1 MGNEAFMKKQQ
12 IVQNAKLR
20 ISYGIVGSQAI
31 EPYSTLGL
39 MSVAGSLFGGT
50 SNYAGYWSK
59 DLATRNVTWE
69 KTKQFD
75 FGLDFSILDN
85 RLELSVDYF
94 NRKTTDA
101 LLQKSIPGYN
111 GGGQYWRSEE
121 HTSELQSRQY
131 LVCRLLLEK
140 KKIND

>member
-1 MGNEAFMKKQQ
+1 MYNYDNRYLFTGTLRADGSSKFSKDKWGYFPSVAVAWNMGNEAFMKKQQ

-85 RLELSVDYF
+85 RLEDRKSV
-94 NRKTTDA
+94 
-101 LLQKSIPGYN
+101 
-111 GGGQYWRSEE
+111 
-121 HTSELQSRQY
+121 
-131 LVCRLLLEK
+131 V
-140 KKIND
+140 